1 MIPNPQPVIQMTKSR
16 AFVPPLLLSLLF
28 FAGFAVAKPAT
39 YTIDPDHTHVD
50 FSWSHFGFSH
60 PVGRFDGIQGD
71 FRFDPADPTQSS
83 VTVTIAIDSIDT
95 GVKALDDDLKSPAF
109 FDAAKYPIA
118 TFRSIR
124 VERAGEHRLKVA
136 GELTLHGVTRPVVL
150 DMVVNKVGTHP
161 MRGTPAA
168 GFDATTT
175 IRRSDFG
182 IAKYVPN
189 VSDEIAISISTETF
203 VPKSTDGAGK

>member
-1 MIPNPQPVIQMTKSR
+1 MQGALGANVDVLASCDRIVLDEDEGVDPGKLR
-16 AFVPPLLLSLLF
+16 
-28 FAGFAVAKPAT
+28 VARK
-39 YTIDPDHTHVD
+39 
-50 FSWSHFGFSH
+50 
-60 PVGRFDGIQGD
+60 Q
-71 FRFDPADPTQSS
+71 
-83 VTVTIAIDSIDT
+83 
-95 GVKALDDDLKSPAF
+95 L
-109 FDAAKYPIA
+109 
-118 TFRSIR
+118 
-124 VERAGEHRLKVA
+124 A

-150 DMVVNKVGTHP
+150 DVAVNKVGTHP